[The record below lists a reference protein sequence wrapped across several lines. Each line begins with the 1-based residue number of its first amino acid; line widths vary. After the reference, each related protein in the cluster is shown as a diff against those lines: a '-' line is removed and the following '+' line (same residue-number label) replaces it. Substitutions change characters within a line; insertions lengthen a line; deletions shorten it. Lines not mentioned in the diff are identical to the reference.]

1 MSLLVYKLQ
10 FFCLCFE
17 MKLKVVLVLVIFI
30 GSIVASEFVV
40 EKIFFEL
47 KIQCVF

>member
-17 MKLKVVLVLVIFI
+17 MKLKLVLVLVTFI

-40 EKIFFEL
+40 QIIFFYL
-47 KIQCVF
+47 KTQCVF